1 MIIFVFGLPGSGK
14 SYFASHLAN
23 MINADYINSDRIRRE
38 MFHNR
43 TYSIKERLS
52 VYNKMQVQMKEAV
65 RQHKNVVLDAT
76 FYNNDIRK
84 NFLDESKDIDDVIF
98 IEVRAEES
106 LIKERLKRS
115 RLDSEATLEV
125 YKKIKNE
132 WEPLHEDHLILQSTD
147 DNITELLER
156 TAEYLHLENDKATN

>member
-156 TAEYLHLENDKATN
+156 TAEYLHLKNDKATN